1 MKTDTTTASNPDKEI
16 KQGLVNLTTSNNL
29 TQMYIQRGNKS
40 RTPARFSF
48 VSNPILVKSTV
59 IVPGIS
65 NHDIVIRDLEKK
77 HITKKHHQENAIYI
91 RKQIGQRFT

>member
-1 MKTDTTTASNPDKEI
+1 
-16 KQGLVNLTTSNNL
+16 
-29 TQMYIQRGNKS
+29 MYIERGNKS

-77 HITKKHHQENAIYI
+77 STLRKNTTKKMLSI
-91 RKQIGQRFT
+91 